1 MSETGKVSLKCPHC
15 GKEFQCKAPS
25 APGNYSVPCVNSDCR
40 KKVSFHFPLTGD
52 SQQVKPKAEVKFGIL
67 EDGSYRFRCRYYE
80 CRQTVL
86 IPADMVKIGHNKL
99 LCPKCKTPHEFKV
112 EPTDKDRI
120 STTPQ
125 IIRLKLV
132 IDRLFWKKEYELTKG
147 VHYIGRHNQKNKS
160 DFEIKDRFASYRSVR
175 IDVNDN
181 GYNLVYKLTVERAMN
196 PVYLNNH
203 ELIKGDVMCLTNGD
217 TIKLGKTLIKV
228 QKAQSW

>member
-1 MSETGKVSLKCPHC
+1 
-15 GKEFQCKAPS
+15 
-25 APGNYSVPCVNSDCR
+25 
-40 KKVSFHFPLTGD
+40 
-52 SQQVKPKAEVKFGIL
+52 
-67 EDGSYRFRCRYYE
+67 
-80 CRQTVL
+80 
-86 IPADMVKIGHNKL
+86 MVKIGHNKL

-203 ELIKGDVMCLTNGD
+203 ELVKGDVMCLTNGD